1 MAAPSEEQ
9 QGIIDAVK
17 SGSNVLVDAVAGSGK
32 TTTVLFLARQLPNKK
47 FTLFTYNSR
56 LKAET
61 RDRVKR
67 LGLTNI
73 EVHSYHSFGVAHYI
87 NPCVTDT
94 DLINILK
101 LNFPLKNN
109 FNPDIVIMDETQDMT
124 PLYFKFVHK
133 ALTDMTKMKAQL
145 VVLGDNMQCIYDFPQ
160 KGADLRFLTMAD
172 HLYESKHSWKKLN
185 LKTSYRITKPMEHFI
200 NDVVLGYPRMKSVK
214 DSDIPVHYLTGDIF
228 RKLPEYIFVQILELL
243 KTYKADDI
251 FILAPSVR
259 THNES
264 NPIKKLEN
272 FLVKRGI
279 PCYVPISDDEELKDE
294 ALVNKVVFSSF
305 HQSKGLERKVV
316 FVYNFNS
323 GYFTFYAKDKNPAVC
338 PNTMY
343 VAITRALERLYVCGE
358 ETETPPFSFVKHD
371 KFDDA
376 VKHVELSKPKP
387 FTQRKG
393 SDELKEEVA
402 VMRRVTDLTR
412 FLPDELVVQILELCK
427 MEVVKEPYTS
437 INIPDSTVT
446 REGLTEMVYELNGIA
461 IPTIYE
467 HRLTGDISIQQD
479 LEEFFVGKMQ
489 HDTSADLK
497 FMKEKIHSVLRKPST
512 AADYLKLA
520 NVYSAYMSGYINKIA
535 QIKEY
540 TWFSDAMIEELYT
553 ILKRTIGHQSDSSEF
568 EYTLENEY
576 AFNNREVVI
585 CGRADLIDTKS
596 LWEIKCVNALK
607 SDHIVQLAL
616 YAWLWENTEYASKGR
631 RRFLLHNVR
640 TGEVLEL
647 KGTGNL
653 DYIVDMVL
661 DNHFRTA
668 NAITDEEFLKT
679 CKNHSN
685 TYVHANLSTMKCM
698 IMDD

>member
-17 SGSNVLVDAVAGSGK
+17 NGCNVLVDAVAGSGK

-47 FTLFTYNSR
+47 ITLFTYNSR

-61 RDRVKR
+61 RERVKR

-73 EVHSYHSFGVAHYI
+73 EVHSYHSFGVAHYM

-133 ALTDMTKMKAQL
+133 ALTDMTKMNAHI

-172 HLYESKHSWKKLN
+172 KLYESKHPWKKLN

-200 NDVVLGYPRMKSVK
+200 NDAVLGYSRMKSVK
-214 DSDIPVHYLTGDIF
+214 DSSNLVHYCTGDIF
-228 RKLPEYIFVQILELL
+228 RKLPEYIFQEIVELL
-243 KTYKADDI
+243 KIYRADDI

-259 THNES
+259 THNEM
-264 NPIKKLEN
+264 NPVKKLEN

-279 PCYVPISDDEELKDE
+279 PCYVPISDDEELRDE

-305 HQSKGLERKVV
+305 HQSKGLERKIV
-316 FVYNFNS
+316 FVYNFNQA
-323 GYFTFYAKDKNPAVC
+323 YFTFYAKDKDPNVC

-358 ETETPPFSFVKHD
+358 DSESPPFSFLKQEKFHTSVKR
-371 KFDDA
+371 
-376 VKHVELSKPKP
+376 VELSKQKP
-387 FTQRKG
+387 FSQRKR
-393 SDELKEEVA
+393 SDEIGEEVIP
-402 VMRRVTDLTR
+402 MRRVTDLTR

-427 MEVVKEPYTS
+427 MEVVRSPYTS
-437 INIPDSTVT
+437 INIPDSIVT
-446 REGLTEMVYELNGIA
+446 REGLTEMVYELNGVA

-467 HRLTGDISIQQD
+467 HRLTGNISIQQD
-479 LEEFFVGKMQ
+479 LEECFSQKMQ
-489 HDTSADLK
+489 YDTSAELK
-497 FMKEKIHSVLRKPST
+497 FMKEKILSVLKEPTVS
-512 AADYLKLA
+512 ADYLKLA
-520 NVYSAYMSGYINKIA
+520 NVYSAYISGYINKIA

-540 TWFSDAMIEELYT
+540 TWFSDETLEELYSV
-553 ILKRTIGHQSDSSEF
+553 LKNTIGHQNDSSEF
-568 EYTLENEY
+568 EYTLEDQHT
-576 AFNNREVVI
+576 FNNKHVVL
-585 CGRADLIDTKS
+585 CGRADLIDAKA
-596 LWEIKCVNALK
+596 LWELKCVNNLK
-607 SDHIVQLAL
+607 SEHIVQLAL
-616 YAWLWENTEYASKGR
+616 YAYLWQSTEYLSKGR
-631 RRFLLHNVR
+631 RRFLLHNIR

-647 KGTGNL
+647 KGVENL
-653 DYIVDMVL
+653 EYIVDIVL

-668 NAITDEEFLKT
+668 NAISDEEFLKI
-679 CKNHSN
+679 CKNHSI
-685 TYVHANLSTMKCM
+685 TYIQPNLSTMKCM
-698 IMDD
+698 IEDD